1 MYRYSTRTAAQ
12 SSQYIITT
20 GTVNSLSDMSQRDSI
35 TPQFPVVIT
44 FKGCTQHV
52 FTLALCVKALYVLL
66 QLSLGAGKSQ
76 QRQQQGRETVTVGNH
91 YLITQE
97 NRQKLEQ
104 ADSCC
109 TYLTC
114 LHGVLG
120 NRSRIC
126 LSPGGFDH
134 TMSAPQMSLAMYAV
148 GVILTKPSSG
158 SSLVIQMWVKH
169 HIPNT
174 KRRHANRVLVLL
186 PVHKLY
192 PLPCCAFITTFSVA
206 NY

>member
-1 MYRYSTRTAAQ
+1 MCEGSLRVTVAEFRRGEKPAKAATRT
-12 SSQYIITT
+12 
-20 GTVNSLSDMSQRDSI
+20 RDS
-35 TPQFPVVIT
+35 
-44 FKGCTQHV
+44 
-52 FTLALCVKALYVLL
+52 YR
-66 QLSLGAGKSQ
+66 GKPLF
-76 QRQQQGRETVTVGNH
+76 NH
-91 YLITQE
+91 PRTARSWSRLI
-97 NRQKLEQ
+97 
-104 ADSCC
+104 AVAH
-109 TYLTC
+109 TC